1 MIFNWNFPS
10 IVTSTVKPFLVK
22 YIRKECGGPTGL
34 ASDDDDDDDDDDD
47 TNSADVEA
55 VEIGAGEAL
64 TMLDRLVNLKHL
76 SKEERNTLF
85 AVKDK
90 LDKIRVLNKKQSHIS
105 DYFMLE

>member
-10 IVTSTVKPFLVK
+10 IVTSTVKLFLVK

-34 ASDDDDDDDDDDD
+34 ASDDDDDDDD
-47 TNSADVEA
+47 TNSKGVEA